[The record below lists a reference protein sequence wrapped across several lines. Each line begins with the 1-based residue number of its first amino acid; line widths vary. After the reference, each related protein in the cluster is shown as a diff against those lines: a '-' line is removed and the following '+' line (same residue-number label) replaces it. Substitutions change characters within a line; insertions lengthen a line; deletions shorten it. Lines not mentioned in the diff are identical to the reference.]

1 MDNQEYAHMHM
12 CHVCVV
18 VYRHIYWSL
27 KLLYYFLCSILCF
40 TNKNLTHVHLFN
52 QMLIFCL
59 FIFQTF
65 SFLKNQNKKPT
76 HVHQPPSP
84 VHHHFNGST
93 KKRSP
98 TLSSVIH
105 YCRQV
110 HTSAGQP
117 VTQKKKKTPTHLH
130 RSPPT
135 NNPSKIYQIL
145 NPKLVQVSV

>member
-1 MDNQEYAHMHM
+1 MHM

-84 VHHHFNGST
+84 VHHHFTGST

-117 VTQKKKKTPTHLH
+117 VTQKKKRQHIFTGHHQQTIHQKFTRYSTP
-130 RSPPT
+130 
-135 NNPSKIYQIL
+135 NWYK
-145 NPKLVQVSV
+145 SVRNLLSVL